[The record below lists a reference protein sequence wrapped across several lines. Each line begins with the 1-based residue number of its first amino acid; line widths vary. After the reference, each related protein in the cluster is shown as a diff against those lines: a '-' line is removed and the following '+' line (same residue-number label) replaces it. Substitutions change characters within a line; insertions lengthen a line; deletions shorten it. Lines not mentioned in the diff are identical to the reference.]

1 MLTLVISGN
10 WGWMWL
16 LLPFLKSNPFSPD
29 SLPSP
34 THYPL
39 SPGFLQQPP
48 NCSLC
53 SWSCQFT
60 HHIESRAIF
69 FKCISGYY
77 GDKITNWYQLL
88 APSMKPNPRDSQE
101 AKMSL
106 MNPNTYCKNR
116 LYACLLVGSP
126 KLVRS
131 INYIIRNDNAL
142 HRDIYSCFGL

>member
-1 MLTLVISGN
+1 MVNININTGYLWELRLSVTSTAFHQIQP
-10 WGWMWL
+10 
-16 LLPFLKSNPFSPD
+16 LLPRFLAITQSS
-29 SLPSP
+29 
-34 THYPL
+34 HYPL
-39 SPGFLQQPP
+39 SPGVLQQPP

-77 GDKITNWYQLL
+77 GDRITNWYQLL

-106 MNPNTYCKNR
+106 MNPNTYCKNCW
-116 LYACLLVGSP
+116 YACLLVGRP

-131 INYIIRNDNAL
+131 
-142 HRDIYSCFGL
+142 